1 MWKPISHVYFEV
13 MITTSR
19 YWYGKY
25 VMSSSQRQIVNTDTD
40 DLEEITQL
48 KFKIDMN
55 LLFKGSDR
63 SKVNMNYIMKFRLLL
78 I

>member
-1 MWKPISHVYFEV
+1 
-13 MITTSR
+13 
-19 YWYGKY
+19 
-25 VMSSSQRQIVNTDTD
+25 MSSSQRQIINTVTD

-63 SKVNMNYIMKFRLLL
+63 SKVNMNYILKFRLSLTVFKVWHGKHKPANL
-78 I
+78 Y

>member
-1 MWKPISHVYFEV
+1 
-13 MITTSR
+13 
-19 YWYGKY
+19 
-25 VMSSSQRQIVNTDTD
+25 MSSSQRQIINTDTD

-48 KFKIDMN
+48 KFKIDIN

-63 SKVNMNYIMKFRLLL
+63 SKVNMNYILKFRLSL

>member
-19 YWYGKY
+19 YLYGKY
-25 VMSSSQRQIVNTDTD
+25 VMSSPQRQIINTDID
-40 DLEEITQL
+40 DLEEITEL

-55 LLFKGSDR
+55 LLFKVSNR
-63 SKVNMNYIMKFRLLL
+63 SKVNMNYILKFRLSL